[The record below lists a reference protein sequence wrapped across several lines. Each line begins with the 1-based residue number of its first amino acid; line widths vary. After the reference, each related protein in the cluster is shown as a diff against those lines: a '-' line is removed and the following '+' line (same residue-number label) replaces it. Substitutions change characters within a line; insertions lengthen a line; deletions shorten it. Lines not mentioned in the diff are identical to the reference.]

1 MEFDAVLLLSF
12 GGPEGPEQVRP
23 FLENVTRGRNV
34 PPERLDHVAEHYM
47 HFAGVSP
54 INRINRALIAQLRA
68 ELVERGVDLPVY
80 FGNRNW
86 EPYVED
92 TVATMRDDGVQ
103 RAAVFT
109 TSAWSGYSSC
119 TQYVED
125 IARARRAAGPRAP
138 ELVKL
143 RPYFDHPLFVQTFA
157 DTIGAASG
165 ALPPDLFAGAR
176 LVFTAHSIPVAADQ
190 RCGPRLYSRQVGYA
204 ARLVAAAA
212 GYRDFDLAWQSRS
225 GPPQVS
231 WLEPDVAE
239 HLSALAAAGIK
250 SIIVCPIGFVAD
262 HIEVVWDLDQEL
274 ASQAEAAGVVL
285 TRAAT
290 PNADPRFA
298 RLAAD
303 LIDELRYG
311 RPPARVTGPDPVPGC
326 AASINGAPCRPPHC
340 VAAEPAD

>member
-34 PPERLDHVAEHYM
+34 PPERLDAVAEHYL
-47 HFAGVSP
+47 HFGGVSP
-54 INRINRALIAQLRA
+54 INGINLALITRLQA
-68 ELVERGVDLPVY
+68 EQRLPVY

-176 LVFTAHSIPVAADQ
+176 LVFTAYSIPVAADQ
-190 RCGPRLYSRQVGYA
+190 RCRPRPYSRQVGYA

-231 WLEPDVAE
+231 WLEP
-239 HLSALAAAGIK
+239 
-250 SIIVCPIGFVAD
+250 
-262 HIEVVWDLDQEL
+262 
-274 ASQAEAAGVVL
+274 
-285 TRAAT
+285 
-290 PNADPRFA
+290 
-298 RLAAD
+298 
-303 LIDELRYG
+303 
-311 RPPARVTGPDPVPGC
+311 
-326 AASINGAPCRPPHC
+326 
-340 VAAEPAD
+340 